1 MYFWST
7 NNINN
12 CKVFEV
18 HYGDAQEFGELLED
32 FVLGEVGVAL
42 VGVGVA
48 QAEDVLQ

>member
-1 MYFWST
+1 M
-7 NNINN
+7 
-12 CKVFEV
+12 

-48 QAEDVLQ
+48 QAEDVLQQHLVDSEEFVAC